1 VIIWLNGPFGI
12 GKTSAAKA
20 LVQRLPDGLLYD
32 PELIGEMLQRITCA
46 IDPVSNFQDL
56 RAWRELVADTARVL
70 CRTYR
75 CRLVMPM
82 TVWRQAYFDELL
94 DGLRRADPDIRCFRL
109 IASEAVLR
117 GRILGRPT
125 TEGAHDWCL
134 AHLPSGLH
142 LMQDSRFGQAVPT
155 DDRTPGDVAAA
166 IIAAIGHRPADYRL
180 ARVAYDADQDA
191 ERCPP

>member
-12 GKTSAAKA
+12 GKTTAAQA

-32 PELIGEMLQRITCA
+32 PELIGELLRQMVGA
-46 IDPVSNFQDL
+46 IDPVSDFQDL
-56 RAWRELVADTARVL
+56 LAWRELVVDTARVL
-70 CRTYR
+70 CQTYR
-75 CRLVMPM
+75 RTLVMPM

-94 DGLRRADPDIRCFRL
+94 EGLRRADPDIRCFRL
-109 IASEAVLR
+109 MASEAVLR
-117 GRILGRPT
+117 ARILGWPT

-142 LMQDSRFGQAVPT
+142 LMQDSRFGHAVPT

-166 IIAAIGHRPADYRL
+166 IIAETGQRPAD
-180 ARVAYDADQDA
+180 
-191 ERCPP
+191 